1 MLKMKID
8 LIPSQGNFYKVN
20 MHCHTNISDGK
31 RSPEEIKEFYKSAG
45 YSAICYT
52 DHEILIGHKELCDD
66 DFIALHGYEV
76 AIKKDLSGH
85 TAYHM
90 PVYHFNFIAKSQD
103 NMKMP
108 KYFVN
113 NPSFPGASK
122 SWSEKYAQYDET
134 IDTTRYDKEWINE
147 YLKAVSDGGFLVN
160 YNHPEWSLQNATD
173 YIGLENIHSVEIA
186 NGGCLAMNDNTS
198 VHFNQML
205 RAGMKVVPTGGDD
218 NHNAGGSL
226 RCWTVIKAPRLTYE
240 DLIAGYENG
249 DCYASESPEI
259 KALWYE
265 DGKIK
270 AETSPAARIYLRSE
284 GRYAPT
290 KTGSD
295 LITYAEFEYSPAKM
309 GRFFRIEV
317 RDAAGFRAWSNAY
330 YVDDVE
336 SRIASEEKR

>member
-1 MLKMKID
+1 MKID

-134 IDTTRYDKEWINE
+134 IETTRYDKEWINE